1 MEAVERKKISDPF
14 KYFTSYILLC
24 YVSGLIYWFCDVK
37 KTNLNLDEIK
47 SHELSNLLFSGL
59 ADFLAFIPLNIYY
72 GDFKQKKEEVK
83 SKAKKKIKKIKS
95 KI

>member
-1 MEAVERKKISDPF
+1 M
-14 KYFTSYILLC
+14 LC